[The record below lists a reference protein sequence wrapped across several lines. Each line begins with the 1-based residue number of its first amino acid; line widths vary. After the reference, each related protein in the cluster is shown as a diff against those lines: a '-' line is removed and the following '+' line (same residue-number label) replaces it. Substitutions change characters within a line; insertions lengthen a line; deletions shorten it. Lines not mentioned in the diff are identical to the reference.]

1 MRNAPENEGSG
12 IAGERIWLDLDQAA
26 SPSKQPI
33 IFLHIDRLSRVY
45 VLRTHT
51 DTIWSVIGS
60 GGGADRITV
69 KSLELSRV
77 SMNSL
82 CSGERLQVKLT
93 TSIVLA

>member
-12 IAGERIWLDLDQAA
+12 IGGERIWLDLDQAA

-33 IFLHIDRLSRVY
+33 IFLHIDRFSRVY
-45 VLRTHT
+45 VLRTYS
-51 DTIWSVIGS
+51 DAIWSVTGS

-69 KSLELSRV
+69 QFEAWPISRLDELALELV
-77 SMNSL
+77 CDL
-82 CSGERLQVKLT
+82 KLI

>member
-12 IAGERIWLDLDQAA
+12 IGGERIWLDLDQAA

-33 IFLHIDRLSRVY
+33 IFLHIDRFSRVY
-45 VLRTHT
+45 VLRTYS
-51 DTIWSVIGS
+51 DVILSVTGS

-69 KSLELSRV
+69 RGLTYLALELV
-77 SMNSL
+77 CDL
-82 CSGERLQVKLT
+82 KLI